1 MTLSQKVIFVS
12 QLIQVKTVIIISL
25 IIGQGIY
32 VAVAM
37 GLAVLLF
44 SRNLLASNVSQRS
57 YVNNLAHPLATLT
70 AALGIYFY
78 QAPVEIY
85 LYITIIYF
93 LILEFFNLK
102 PWVDYEV

>member
-1 MTLSQKVIFVS
+1 MTLSRKVIFVS

-57 YVNNLAHPLATLT
+57 YVNNLAHPS
-70 AALGIYFY
+70 
-78 QAPVEIY
+78 P
-85 LYITIIYF
+85 
-93 LILEFFNLK
+93 
-102 PWVDYEV
+102 P